1 MTYLLDTNVVSEL
14 RKPPSRIS
22 DRVRAWAARTPSG
35 DLYLS
40 VIVLLELEMGV
51 LAIER
56 RDSAQGGRLREWLEL
71 QVLPAFAER
80 ILAIDAKAAR
90 ICAELHV
97 SERRPDRDA
106 LIAATALSHGMTV
119 VTRNVSDF
127 TPMGVP
133 TLDPWADTLA

>member
-1 MTYLLDTNVVSEL
+1 MYLLDTNVVSEL
-14 RKPPSRIS
+14 RKPPSRI
-22 DRVRAWAARTPSG
+22 DHDVRAWAARTPSS

-56 RDSAQGGRLREWLEL
+56 RDSTQGERLREWLED

-80 ILAIDAKAAR
+80 TLPIDAKVAR

-97 SERRPDRDA
+97 PNRRPDRDA
-106 LIAATALSHGMTV
+106 LIAATALSHDMTV
-119 VTRNVSDF
+119 ATRNVSDF
-127 TPMGVP
+127 SPMDVR
-133 TLDPWADTLA
+133 TVDPWAA

>member
-1 MTYLLDTNVVSEL
+1 MYLLDTNVVSEL
-14 RKPPSRIS
+14 RKPSSRI
-22 DRVRAWAARTPSG
+22 DHRVRAWAARTPSG

-56 RDSAQGGRLREWLEL
+56 RDVVQGERLRKWLQG

-80 ILAIDAKAAR
+80 TLAIDATVAR
-90 ICAELHV
+90 TCAKLHV
-97 SERRPDRDA
+97 PDRRPDRDA
-106 LIAATALSHGMTV
+106 LIAATALSHSMTV

-127 TPMGVP
+127 ASIDVP
-133 TLDPWADTLA
+133 TINPWAEATT

>member
-1 MTYLLDTNVVSEL
+1 MYLLDTNVLSEL
-14 RKPPSRIS
+14 RKPPTRI
-22 DRVRAWAARTPSG
+22 DHRVRAWAARTPSR

-56 RDSAQGGRLREWLEL
+56 RDPARGERLREWLET
-71 QVLPAFAER
+71 QVLPAFVER
-80 ILAIDAKAAR
+80 TLAIDAKVAH

-97 SERRPDRDA
+97 PDRRPDRDA

-127 TPMGVP
+127 TPMSVP